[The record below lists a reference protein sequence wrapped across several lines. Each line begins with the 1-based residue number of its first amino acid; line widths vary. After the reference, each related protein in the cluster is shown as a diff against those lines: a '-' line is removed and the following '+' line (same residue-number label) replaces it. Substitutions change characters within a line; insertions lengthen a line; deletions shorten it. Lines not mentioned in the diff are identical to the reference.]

1 MTNEQPWRLPG
12 SRAARGAALAFVI
25 LVTSFELCVAGI
37 AAPLPP
43 ATNSLTPPTFAH
55 LSSNVLARS
64 KWERTQNTTAQF
76 AFSKARDMIEFDGDG
91 KVTQRKQS
99 RQEWF
104 PINGIPFARLAEKDG
119 KPLTDKERK
128 AEAERE
134 AAVRAG
140 KSTLRSPEVS
150 KREKQWQ
157 FTDEMMA
164 RYTFKITGQELVRGR
179 PAWVVE
185 FEPKDK
191 NLQPK
196 TIPERVANKV
206 AGKLWVDTEDWELAR
221 MKFWLT
227 GEVNLI
233 GGMVGVLKTFQLTL
247 ERTRIEADA
256 WLPTM
261 VDFEMSGRELL
272 ANKRLRYREDATS
285 FKRVAPA
292 TTPVSN
298 APAAE
303 PAAPGKK

>member
-1 MTNEQPWRLPG
+1 MLVIFLSPF
-12 SRAARGAALAFVI
+12 AA
-25 LVTSFELCVAGI
+25 VA
-37 AAPLPP
+37 
-43 ATNSLTPPTFAH
+43 ATNAPTPPTFAQ

-76 AFSKARDMIEFDGDG
+76 TFSKARDMIEFDGNG

-99 RQEWF
+99 RQDWF
-104 PINGIPFARLAEKDG
+104 PINGIPFARLTEKEG
-119 KPLTDKERK
+119 RPLTEKERK

-140 KSTLRSPEVS
+140 TSTVRSPEVS
-150 KREKQWQ
+150 KRDKHWQ

-164 RYTFKITGQELVRGR
+164 RYTFKITGQEVVRGR

-221 MKFWLT
+221 MNFWLT

-256 WLPTM
+256 WLPSM

-272 ANKRLRYREDATS
+272 ANKRLRYREDASS

-292 TTPVSN
+292 TTPVSE

-303 PAAPGKK
+303 PTAPAKK